1 MPLKSLA
8 YTDADHEKMKEG
20 MAKCCSMPSDYV
32 GPKYPWGL
40 ELSFDNT
47 VLEKMG
53 KQATDFKPG
62 TDMPI
67 TGTLRITG
75 MNINEN
81 EDGSKH
87 QSVRAVL
94 TAIDDGQEPKTDKE
108 RATAIYGS
116 SET

>member
-8 YTDADHEKMKEG
+8 YTDEDHEKMKEG
-20 MAKCCSMPSDYV
+20 MAKCCAMPSDYK

-40 ELSFDNT
+40 ELTFDDS

-53 KQATDFKPG
+53 KSAADFKVG
-62 TDMPI
+62 SDMPI

-75 MNINEN
+75 MNLNEN

-94 TAIDDGQEPKTDKE
+94 TAIDDGVDPKTDAD
-108 RATAIYGS
+108 RAKTIYN
-116 SET
+116 SEA

>member
-8 YTDADHEKMKEG
+8 YTDEDHEKMKEG
-20 MAKCCSMPSDYV
+20 MGKCCAMPSDYV

-40 ELSFDNT
+40 EITFDNAS
-47 VLEKMG
+47 LEKRG

-62 TDMPI
+62 TDMPFS
-67 TGTLRITG
+67 GTLRITG

-81 EDGSKH
+81 EDGTKQ

-94 TAIDDGQEPKTDKE
+94 TEIDDGKAEKTDKD
-108 RATAIYGS
+108 RASAIYDKGK
-116 SET
+116 